1 MFSFLGFYGKLC
13 VFSLDRGIGECGI
26 EKKKKKE
33 GEIVQNDE
41 EKKVARQNQNRKTF
55 GLTFAYLV

>member
-26 EKKKKKE
+26 EKKKKKRE
-33 GEIVQNDE
+33 RLCRMMR
-41 EKKVARQNQNRKTF
+41 KKKSRDKIKIAKR
-55 GLTFAYLV
+55 LV